1 MLCPVLVGRD
11 AELES
16 LEAILTE
23 VVARTGRVA
32 LVGGDAGVGKSRLLD
47 AFIARARA
55 SGALTLAGHCAEAEA
70 RRPFGPFI
78 DSLHGVRDVPRLVQ
92 TEGDLAVAD
101 PDVRYRALR
110 SFANVFGDL
119 AREEPLVIAIDDL
132 QWADEATMDL
142 FAYLAR
148 ALHERRVLLV
158 GTYRTDELHRLH
170 PLRGVLAALTQARLA
185 DLVILRPL
193 TSAGTREMVE
203 ATLGLRAS
211 APSGLVAALH
221 ERCDGNPFFTEEV
234 LRALAETGRLVW
246 QEDTWQHVGRLAD
259 LVIPASVRDI
269 VQARLATLPSETRT
283 ALRVAS
289 VIGISFEFPL
299 LQRLT
304 GLTDHELTEALRAA
318 VAAQLVE
325 EVFEST
331 TDRFRFRH
339 ALTREGVLADL
350 LGRER
355 RELHREVAAALES
368 RKDVAIEPGEL
379 AYHFDEA
386 GEREPAFRYHV
397 LASVHAEEVFAFSNA
412 QKHLARAL
420 ELAPAEVDLA
430 ELQLRFSRAALWAGD
445 ARGALRAAEEA
456 RDGYEK
462 RGDERR
468 IALALCEISDA
479 HWYLGQE
486 DDARRIA
493 EQSVRV
499 LESLGTP
506 CELGDAYRRMAQ
518 LALFNEEARSDWAE
532 RTIEA
537 ARRCGQP
544 ATEVIGLISLGGA
557 LGSQGRAEAL
567 VHLREALRLALKLDA
582 PDLVFRARLFLID
595 VSGKRGAPPIE
606 RRALYDEMVDH
617 ARKHAF
623 STDQLVG
630 LEVEESIARGHFD
643 EALRQAGQVSPDSTY
658 GAGSQLL
665 IALIH
670 VARSGPENASEVDAP
685 RRRLLNAA
693 MLWQTFATSTAQVF
707 LLAGEPRAALEH
719 AQLAKEHLRAGS
731 QRFVLDVAAIC
742 AIESARRL
750 EDDAALKGWIDIA
763 LDDGAATESLVRRA
777 RRAFAGAEQARRDG
791 DLGRAIELSAGCV
804 EALDDSQWPFVET
817 IARLRHA
824 DLLLERGNQE
834 DRALATAELNRV
846 VTFWRRAGAPWYLER
861 LRDWARE
868 RRLRLPA
875 APIAE
880 KRAVKTLTKRERE
893 VATLVTEG
901 LTNRQIAERLVISER
916 TVESHVERVMEK
928 LSRHSRAE
936 IAAWMSAPGRS

>member
-16 LEAILTE
+16 LEAILAE
-23 VVARTGRVA
+23 VVSKTGRVA
-32 LVGGDAGVGKSRLLD
+32 LLGGDAGVGKSRLLD

-55 SGALTLAGHCAEAEA
+55 SGALALVGRCAEAEA

-78 DSLHGVRDVPRLVQ
+78 DSLHGVRDVPRLAQ

-119 AREEPLVIAIDDL
+119 AKEEPLVIAIDDL

-148 ALHERRVLLV
+148 ALHQRRVLLV
-158 GTYRTDELHRLH
+158 ATYRTDELHRLH

-185 DLVILRPL
+185 DPLVLHPL

-211 APSGLVAALH
+211 APRDLVAALH

-234 LRALAETGRLVW
+234 LRALAETGKLVW
-246 QEDTWQHVGRLAD
+246 QGDAWQHVGRLAD
-259 LVIPASVRDI
+259 LVIPASLRDI
-269 VQARLATLPSETRT
+269 VQARVATLPNETRT

-304 GLTDHELTEALRAA
+304 AMTDHELTEALRAA
-318 VAAQLVE
+318 VAAQLVD
-325 EVFEST
+325 EVSEST

-368 RKDVAIEPGEL
+368 QPGVAIEPEEL

-397 LASVHAEEVFAFSNA
+397 LASVHAEEVFAFSSA
-412 QKHLARAL
+412 RKHLERAL
-420 ELAPAEVDLA
+420 ELAPAEADLA
-430 ELQLRFSRAALWAGD
+430 GLQLRFSRAALWAGD
-445 ARGALRAAEEA
+445 AHGALRAAEEA

-462 RGDERR
+462 RGDQRGTG
-468 IALALCEISDA
+468 LALCEISDA

-486 DDARRIA
+486 DDARRLA
-493 EQSVRV
+493 EESVRV

-532 RTIEA
+532 RTIET

-544 ATEVIGLISLGGA
+544 ATEVVGLISLGGA

-567 VHLREALRLALKLDA
+567 PHLHDALRLALKLDA
-582 PDLVFRARLFLID
+582 PDLAFRARLFLID

-617 ARKHAF
+617 ARSHAF
-623 STDQLVG
+623 STDQLLG
-630 LEVEESIARGHFD
+630 LEVEESIARGNFD
-643 EALRQAGQVSPDSTY
+643 EALRQAGEISPDSTY

-665 IALIH
+665 VALIH
-670 VARSGPENASEVDAP
+670 VARSGPERASEVDAP

-693 MLWQTFATSTAQVF
+693 MLWQTFATTTAQVY
-707 LLAGEPRAALEH
+707 LLADQPRAALEH
-719 AQLAKEHLRAGS
+719 AELAKEHLRAGS
-731 QRFVLDVAAIC
+731 QRFAVDVAVVC

-750 EDDAALKGWIDIA
+750 GNDAVLKSWIDVGLA
-763 LDDGAATESLVRRA
+763 AGAATESLVRRA
-777 RRAFAGAEQARRDG
+777 RRAFAGAEQARLDG
-791 DLGRAIELSAGCV
+791 DRGRALELSTACV
-804 EALDDSQWPFVET
+804 EALDDSQWPFVESV
-817 IARLRHA
+817 ARLRRA
-824 DLLLERGNQE
+824 DLLLERGNLE
-834 DRALATAELNRV
+834 DRALANAELNAV
-846 VTFWRRAGAPWYLER
+846 VAFWRRAGAPWYLLR

-868 RRLRLPA
+868 RQMRLAA

-880 KRAVKTLTKRERE
+880 KRAAKALTKRERE

-928 LSRHSRAE
+928 LSKRSRAE

>member
-11 AELES
+11 GELGS
-16 LEAILTE
+16 LDAILAE
-23 VVARTGRVA
+23 VVTGTGRVA
-32 LVGGDAGVGKSRLLD
+32 LVGGDAGIGKSRLLD
-47 AFIARARA
+47 AFLARARA
-55 SGALTLAGHCAEAEA
+55 SGAQTLVGHCVEAEA

-78 DSLHGVRDVPRLVQ
+78 DSLRGVRDVPRLVQ

-110 SFANVFGDL
+110 SFAIVLGDL
-119 AREEPLVIAIDDL
+119 AREEPLVVAIDDL

-148 ALHERRVLLV
+148 ALHERHVLLV

-170 PLRGVLAALTQARLA
+170 PLRGVLAALAQARLA
-185 DLVILRPL
+185 DVVILRPL
-193 TSAGTREMVE
+193 TLDETREMVE
-203 ATLGLRAS
+203 ATLGLKAS
-211 APSGLVAALH
+211 APRGLVTALH

-234 LRALAETGRLVW
+234 LRALAESGKLVW
-246 QEDTWQHVGRLAD
+246 EDNTWQHIGRLAD
-259 LVIPASVRDI
+259 LVMPASVRDI
-269 VQARLATLPSETRT
+269 VQARLATLPNDTRT

-304 GLTDHELTEALRAA
+304 AMTDHELTDALRAA
-318 VAAQLVE
+318 VGAQLVE
-325 EVFEST
+325 EVSEST

-355 RELHREVAAALES
+355 RELHREVAASLEA
-368 RKDVAIEPGEL
+368 RPGVDIKPEEL

-386 GEREPAFRYHV
+386 GESEPAFHYHV
-397 LASVHAEEVFAFSNA
+397 LASAHAEKVFAFSNA
-412 QKHLARAL
+412 RKHLGRAL
-420 ELAPAEVDLA
+420 ELASAEVDVA

-445 ARGALRAAEEA
+445 AHGALRAAEEA
-456 RDGYEK
+456 KAGYEK
-462 RGDERR
+462 RGDLRGT
-468 IALALCEISDA
+468 ALALCEISDA
-479 HWYLGQE
+479 DWYLGQE
-486 DDARRIA
+486 DEARRMA
-493 EQSVRV
+493 EKSVLV

-518 LALFNEEARSDWAE
+518 LALFNEDARSDWAE
-532 RTIEA
+532 RTIEV

-557 LGSQGRAEAL
+557 LGRQGRADAL
-567 VHLREALRLALKLDA
+567 GHLHEALRLALELDA

-595 VSGKRGAPPIE
+595 VAAKRGAPPID

-617 ARKHAF
+617 AKKHAF
-623 STDQLVG
+623 STDQLLG
-630 LEVEESIARGHFD
+630 LEVEELIARGNVD
-643 EALRQAGQVSPDSTY
+643 QALRQASQVSPDSIY

-665 IALIH
+665 VALIH
-670 VARSGPENASEVDAP
+670 VARSGPENAAEVDAP
-685 RRRLLNAA
+685 RRRLLGAA
-693 MLWQTFATSTAQVF
+693 MLWRTFATATAQVF
-707 LLAGEPRAALEH
+707 LLADQPRAALEH
-719 AQLAKEHLRAGS
+719 AELAKEHLRAGS
-731 QRFVLDVAAIC
+731 QRFAVDVAVIC

-750 EDDAALKGWIDIA
+750 GDDAALKSWIAVA
-763 LDDGAATESLVRRA
+763 LEDGAATESLIRRA
-777 RRAFAGAEQARRDG
+777 RRAYAGAEQARRDG
-791 DLGRAIELSAGCV
+791 DLGRALELSAASV
-804 EALDDSQWPFVET
+804 EALDHSQWPFVES

-824 DLLLERGNQE
+824 ELLLERGNQD
-834 DRALATAELNRV
+834 DRAVATAELAAV
-846 VTFWRRAGAPWYLER
+846 VTFWRQAGAPWYTR
-861 LRDWARE
+861 WLRDWARE

-875 APIAE
+875 AP
-880 KRAVKTLTKRERE
+880 AVRSTKALTRRERE

-916 TVESHVERVMEK
+916 TVESHVEHVMEK

-936 IAAWMSAPGRS
+936 IASWVSAAER